1 MKTRFRILASA
12 AIFALSFGLAAPAR
26 AQAADPDAYG
36 DGYQSGAYGRVLSAD
51 AGATLIRAGEEN
63 PDPNP
68 VNVNSPLF
76 PGDALRTDGN
86 QRVEVQLADGTTIR
100 VDRDSELAFQS
111 LPNPSASFKDNTV
124 LTLNRGVIR
133 IAVHSADKSDKDEFR
148 VDTPGASVYLLDEGD
163 FRIDTDGRQG
173 TQVASLHGVAEVV
186 GNDSSV
192 LVRGGMRTVVD
203 AGAAPA
209 TPRAYT
215 AYASDGFDRW
225 CDARN
230 DGNSDRYVWENSD
243 REEVPDEV
251 RPYYSELSN
260 NGEFVEDTQYGT
272 VWYPRGVAS
281 GWRPYVDGYW
291 NYGPSGY
298 FWVSSEPW
306 GWAPYHYG
314 NWQWTL
320 RGWCWVPGRVFA
332 GAWVSWSW
340 GPSYVGWAPLDYWG
354 GPAWI
359 GGPIY
364 YGYYDPGCWTFVN
377 YNHLASHHVG
387 RYAVP
392 IGSVRDD
399 LRHATVVTRPPQ
411 VDPRRIAQSPV
422 IRDKALRRVADD
434 QSARMQPI
442 DMTRRP
448 DRRLADVQ
456 THLMRRPQ
464 ATPSRRIASRESMPG
479 SSVDRSVN
487 ASRARR
493 ILEDPRPGARPSENR
508 PRTRDDVRD
517 LYQRMSKP
525 RETRGQGDEA
535 SPRTQPMRRND
546 PPMRRQDPQ
555 RADPRASDPRRE
567 QRADVPRREAPR
579 QEAPRSSA
587 PRSQAPP
594 TMRESPRREEPRM
607 QGPSNRA
614 PREQAPRGQ
623 APRQQQ
629 PRREA
634 PRPQRPP
641 PSKEHGNGNGNG
653 NGHGN
658 NGNRHH

>member
-1 MKTRFRILASA
+1 MKSRIR
-12 AIFALSFGLAAPAR
+12 IFATAAVLATSLGLAAPAR
-26 AQAADPDAYG
+26 AQASDPDAYG

-51 AGATLIRAGEEN
+51 SGATLIRAGEDS
-63 PDPNP
+63 PDASP

-76 PGDALRTDGN
+76 PGDALRTDDN

-100 VDRDSELAFQS
+100 IDRGSELAFQS
-111 LPNPSASFKDNTV
+111 LPNPSASFRDNTV

-133 IAVHSADKSDKDEFR
+133 VAVHAADKSDKDEFR
-148 VDTPGASVYLLDEGD
+148 IDTQGASVYLLDEGE
-163 FRIDTDGRQG
+163 FRIESDGRQG

-192 LVRGGMRTVVD
+192 LVRGGMRTVVA
-203 AGAAPA
+203 AGSAPA

-215 AYASDGFDRW
+215 AYATDGFDRW
-225 CDARN
+225 CAARD
-230 DGNSDRYVWENSD
+230 DGNGDRYAWENQGGQD
-243 REEVPDEV
+243 EVPDEV

-260 NGEFVEDTQYGT
+260 NGEFVDDAQYGT
-272 VWYPRGVAS
+272 VWYPRGVGS
-281 GWRPYVDGYW
+281 SWRPYADGYW

-298 FWVSSEPW
+298 FWVASEPW

-320 RGWCWVPGRVFA
+320 RGWGWVPGPVFA

-354 GPAWI
+354 RPGWV
-359 GGPIY
+359 GGPLY
-364 YGYYDPGCWTFVN
+364 NGYYDPGCWTFVN
-377 YNHLASHHVG
+377 YNHLADHHVG

-392 IGSVRDD
+392 VGSVRDD

-411 VDPRRIAQSPV
+411 IDPRRIAQSPV

-434 QSARMQPI
+434 PSTRMQPI

-448 DRRLADVQ
+448 ERRMADVQ

-464 ATPSRRIASRESMPG
+464 ETPSRRVAPRESVPG
-479 SSVDRSVN
+479 AGVGIDRTVTGP
-487 ASRARR
+487 RARR
-493 ILEDPRPGARPSENR
+493 IFEDPRPGARPSENR

-525 RETRGQGDEA
+525 RETRAQDDQA
-535 SPRTQPMRRND
+535 SPRSEPMRRAD
-546 PPMRRQDPQ
+546 PPVRRQDPP

-579 QEAPRSSA
+579 QETPRS
-587 PRSQAPP
+587 
-594 TMRESPRREEPRM
+594 TSPRREEPRM

-614 PREQAPRGQ
+614 PREQSPRGE

-629 PRREA
+629 PPRGGEGRREA

-641 PSKEHGNGNGNG
+641 PSKEHGNGNN
-653 NGHGN
+653 GN
-658 NGNRHH
+658 NGSRHH